1 MTHNTPLQEGLID
14 LMKTRGPF
22 HLFLTF
28 NVRNRPMRISIDEMR
43 TAFIEWAA
51 RVDRKLVG
59 RGWYRSQNRTYA
71 IGVFE
76 NRDRNLHLHVLYRF
90 PTSVRLDAHDRAVP
104 MISTWAKLV
113 QGGDLHIQA
122 VTGLGGLAGY
132 LAKQQ
137 YQNALYDQFVLLGGA
152 MPVST

>member
-1 MTHNTPLQEGLID
+1 MTHNTPLQEGLIE

-22 HLFLTF
+22 DLFLTF
-28 NVRNRPMRISIDEMR
+28 NVRNRPVRMSIHEMR

-59 RGWYRSQNRTYA
+59 RSWHRNQNRTYA

-90 PTSVRLDAHDRAVP
+90 PTSVRLDAHDRAVL
-104 MISTWAKLV
+104 MIGTWAKLV
-113 QGGDLHIQA
+113 QGGDLYIQP
-122 VTGLGGLAGY
+122 VTGLDGLAGY
-132 LAKQQ
+132 LGKQQ
-137 YQNALYDQFVLLGGA
+137 YQKALYDQFVLLGGA

>member
-1 MTHNTPLQEGLID
+1 MAHDTPLQKGLIE

-22 HLFLTF
+22 DLFLTF
-28 NVRNRPMRISIDEMR
+28 NVRNRPVRSTIEEMR

-59 RGWYRSQNRTYA
+59 RGWHRSQNRTYA

-76 NRDRNLHLHVLYRF
+76 NRDRNLHLHVLYPF
-90 PTSVRLDAHDRAVP
+90 PMSVRLDAHDRAVL
-104 MISTWAKLV
+104 MIGTWAKLV
-113 QGGDLHIQA
+113 QGGDLYIQP
-122 VTGLGGLAGY
+122 VTGLDGLAGY
-132 LAKQQ
+132 LGKQQ
-137 YQNALYDQFVLLGGA
+137 YQKALYDQFVLLGGA

>member
-1 MTHNTPLQEGLID
+1 MGHNTPLQEGLIE

-22 HLFLTF
+22 DLFLTF
-28 NVRNRPMRISIDEMR
+28 NVRNRPVRTTIHEMR
-43 TAFIEWAA
+43 TAFIEWSG

-59 RGWYRSQNRTYA
+59 KSWYRSQNRTYA

-90 PTSVRLDAHDRAVP
+90 PTSVRLDATQRVLL
-104 MISTWAKLV
+104 MLNTWSKLI
-113 QGGDLHIQA
+113 QGGELHIEPI
-122 VTGLGGLAGY
+122 TGLDCLAGY

-137 YQNALYDQFVLLGGA
+137 YQKALYNQFILLGGA
-152 MPVST
+152 MPGST

>member
-1 MTHNTPLQEGLID
+1 MAHNTPLQAGLIE

-22 HLFLTF
+22 DLFLTF
-28 NVRNRPMRISIDEMR
+28 NVRNRPVRMTIEEMR
-43 TAFIEWAA
+43 SAFIEWAA
-51 RVDRKLVG
+51 RIDRKLVG
-59 RGWYRSQNRTYA
+59 RGWHRNQNRTYA

-90 PTSVRLDAHDRAVP
+90 PTSVRLSAPERVAY

-113 QGGDLHIQA
+113 QGGDLYIQP
-122 VTGLGGLAGY
+122 VTDLDGLAGY
-132 LAKQQ
+132 LGKQQ
-137 YQNALYDQFVLLGGA
+137 YQKALYNQFVLLGGA